1 MHVQVYSEVQPL
13 LPEVH
18 YNAPAR
24 ILTFRASGSRKQ
36 PRLPGEPS
44 IVNSLWVVMF
54 RGSRY
59 PRYQK

>member
-1 MHVQVYSEVQPL
+1 MYVQIYSEVQPL
-13 LPEVH
+13 LPEVQ

-44 IVNSLWVVMF
+44 IVHSFWVKIV
-54 RGSRY
+54 RGSRS
-59 PRYQK
+59 PRY

>member
-1 MHVQVYSEVQPL
+1 MHVQVYSEVLPL
-13 LPEVH
+13 LPEVQ

-44 IVNSLWVVMF
+44 VGELSLDHDVH
-54 RGSRY
+54 GQHRY
-59 PRYQK
+59 PSFQ